1 MTNNVVSFNR
11 SKEKDN
17 DEIIGFIG
25 EKRFVIMTF
34 DDDERID
41 LLSNFY
47 PGLAET
53 VLIHAAYLFALNSI
67 TVDE

>member
-1 MTNNVVSFNR
+1 MSNIVSFNR

-17 DEIIGFIG
+17 DEIIDFIG
-25 EKRFVIMTF
+25 EKRFVVMTF
-34 DDDERID
+34 DEDETID

-67 TVDE
+67 AVGE